1 MKAINF
7 KTPCNSV
14 RIRGEQTELI
24 MRANHGKTPN
34 NTENEGNKL

>member
-1 MKAINF
+1 MRFVN
-7 KTPCNSV
+7 PCNSV
-14 RIRGEQTELI
+14 KIRGEQTELI